1 MEMKK
6 TTFSFLVSASC
17 IFILMAAGVV
27 FTGCGIYSF
36 TPKGTLDPE
45 IKTVNVHIIENRAQN
60 VNPQLLPNLTDRVK
74 QKITRQTKLSQ
85 TNRDDAD
92 LDIRG
97 TITDYTTSTT
107 GVSSQ
112 NGRNQASVNRLTVSV
127 SMTITN
133 QLKKE
138 DPKIVTVSR
147 SFDFPANQS
156 LNQAEAQ
163 LLDEMVRNL
172 SDEIFNRIFSDW

>member
-1 MEMKK
+1 MNK
-6 TTFSFLVSASC
+6 TTTALLLAAFC
-17 IFILMAAGVV
+17 IFSMT
-27 FTGCGIYSF
+27 FMGCGIYSF
-36 TPKGTLDPE
+36 NPKGTLDPE
-45 IKTVNVHIIENRAQN
+45 IKSVNVHIIENQAQY

-97 TITDYTTSTT
+97 SITEYSTITT
-107 GVSSQ
+107 GVSSA
-112 NGRNQASVNRLTVSV
+112 NGQSQASVNRLTVSV
-127 SMTITN
+127 RMTITN

-138 DPKIVTVSR
+138 DPKDVTVSR

>member
-1 MEMKK
+1 MRK
-6 TTFSFLVSASC
+6 TITIFLLAAFYIFSLALTS
-17 IFILMAAGVV
+17 
-27 FTGCGIYSF
+27 CGIYSF
-36 TPKGTLDPE
+36 NQKGTLDPE
-45 IKTVNVHIIENRAQN
+45 IKTVNVHIIENRAPN

-92 LDIRG
+92 LDIKG
-97 TITDYTTSTT
+97 TITDYSYITT
-107 GVSSQ
+107 GVSSA
-112 NGRNQASVNRLTVSV
+112 NGRTEASVNRLTVTV

-138 DPKIVTVSR
+138 DPKDVTVSR
-147 SFDFPANQS
+147 SFDFPANQTI
-156 LNQAEAQ
+156 NQAEAQ

>member
-1 MEMKK
+1 MKK
-6 TTFSFLVSASC
+6 TTALLLTAFC
-17 IFILMAAGVV
+17 IFSITL
-27 FTGCGIYSF
+27 TSCRIYSF

-45 IKTVNVHIIENRAQN
+45 IKTVNVHIIENQAPY

-85 TNRDDAD
+85 TNRSDAD

-97 TITDYTTSTT
+97 VITDYSASTT
-107 GVSSQ
+107 GVTNT
-112 NGRNQASVNRLTVSV
+112 NGQTQASVNRLTVSV
-127 SMTITN
+127 RMTITN

-138 DPKIVTVSR
+138 DPKDVTVSR
-147 SFDFPANQS
+147 SFDFPANKT
-156 LNQAEAQ
+156 LNQAEAE

-172 SDEIFNRIFSDW
+172 TDEIFNRIFSDW

>member
-1 MEMKK
+1 MKK
-6 TTFSFLVSASC
+6 TTVLLLAAFC
-17 IFILMAAGVV
+17 IFSVI
-27 FTGCGIYSF
+27 FTSCGIYSF

-45 IKTVNVHIIENRAQN
+45 IKTVNMHIIENRAAI
-60 VNPQLLPNLTDRVK
+60 VNPQFLPNLTDRVK

-92 LDIRG
+92 LDIKG
-97 TITDYTTSTT
+97 TITDYSYTTT
-107 GVSSQ
+107 GVTNT
-112 NGRNQASVNRLTVSV
+112 NGRAQASVNRLTVTV

-138 DPKIVTVSR
+138 DPKDVTVSR
-147 SFDFPANQS
+147 SFDFPANQT

>member
-1 MEMKK
+1 MKK
-6 TTFSFLVSASC
+6 TTVLLLAAFC
-17 IFILMAAGVV
+17 IFSIILAS
-27 FTGCGIYSF
+27 CGIYSF
-36 TPKGTLDPE
+36 NPKGTLDPE
-45 IKTVNVHIIENRAQN
+45 IKTVNMHIIENRAAI
-60 VNPQLLPNLTDRVK
+60 VNPQFLPNLTDRVK

-92 LDIRG
+92 LDIKG
-97 TITDYTTSTT
+97 TITDYSYTTT
-107 GVSSQ
+107 GVSNT
-112 NGRNQASVNRLTVSV
+112 NGRTQASVNRLTVTV

-138 DPKIVTVSR
+138 DPKDVTVSR
-147 SFDFPANQS
+147 SFDFPANQT

>member
-1 MEMKK
+1 MKK
-6 TTFSFLVSASC
+6 TTTLLLTAFC
-17 IFILMAAGVV
+17 IFSITL
-27 FTGCGIYSF
+27 TSCRIYSF

-45 IKTVNVHIIENRAQN
+45 IKTVNVHIIENQAQY

-97 TITDYTTSTT
+97 VITDYTPSTT
-107 GVSSQ
+107 GVTNT
-112 NGRNQASVNRLTVSV
+112 NGQTQASVNRLTVSV
-127 SMTITN
+127 RMTITN

-138 DPKIVTVSR
+138 DPKDVTVSR
-147 SFDFPANQS
+147 SFDFPANQT

>member
-1 MEMKK
+1 MNK
-6 TTFSFLVSASC
+6 TITALLPAAFC
-17 IFILMAAGVV
+17 IFSMIFM
-27 FTGCGIYSF
+27 GCGIYSF
-36 TPKGTLDPE
+36 NPKGTLDPE
-45 IKTVNVHIIENRAQN
+45 IKSVNVHIIENQAQY

-97 TITDYTTSTT
+97 SITEYSTITT
-107 GVSSQ
+107 GVSSA
-112 NGRNQASVNRLTVSV
+112 NGQSQASVNRLTVSV
-127 SMTITN
+127 RMTITN

-138 DPKIVTVSR
+138 DPKDVTVSR

>member
-1 MEMKK
+1 MKK
-6 TTFSFLVSASC
+6 TAT
-17 IFILMAAGVV
+17 ILFFFAFYMVNFV
-27 FTGCGIYSF
+27 LTGCGIYSF
-36 TPKGTLDPE
+36 SPKTTLDPD
-45 IKTVNVHIIENRAQN
+45 IKTVNVHIIENQAPY
-60 VNPQLLPNLTDRVK
+60 VNPQLLPNLTDRLK
-74 QKITRQTKLSQ
+74 QKVTRQTKLTQ

-97 TITDYTTSTT
+97 TIRDYSVTTT

-112 NGRNQASVNRLTVSV
+112 NGQSQTSINRLTVAV
-127 SMTITN
+127 HVVINN
-133 QLKKE
+133 QLKNDSKE
-138 DPKIVTVSR
+138 YDVSR

>member
-1 MEMKK
+1 MKK
-6 TTFSFLVSASC
+6 TTALLLTAFC
-17 IFILMAAGVV
+17 IFSITL
-27 FTGCGIYSF
+27 TSCRIYSF

-45 IKTVNVHIIENRAQN
+45 IKTVNVHIIENQAPY

-85 TNRDDAD
+85 TNRSDAD

-97 TITDYTTSTT
+97 VITDYSQSTT
-107 GVSSQ
+107 GVTNT
-112 NGRNQASVNRLTVSV
+112 NGQTQASVNRLTVSV
-127 SMTITN
+127 RMTITN

-138 DPKIVTVSR
+138 DPKDVTVSR
-147 SFDFPANQS
+147 SFDFPANQT

-163 LLDEMVRNL
+163 LLDEMIRNL
-172 SDEIFNRIFSDW
+172 TDEIFNRIFSDW

>member
-1 MEMKK
+1 MKK
-6 TTFSFLVSASC
+6 TTALLLTAFC
-17 IFILMAAGVV
+17 IFTITL
-27 FTGCGIYSF
+27 TSCGIYSF

-45 IKTVNVHIIENRAQN
+45 IKTVNVHIIENKADY

-97 TITDYTTSTT
+97 VITDYSQSTS
-107 GVSSQ
+107 GVTNT
-112 NGRNQASVNRLTVSV
+112 NGQTQASVNRLTVSV
-127 SMTITN
+127 RMTITN

-138 DPKIVTVSR
+138 DPKDVTVSR
-147 SFDFPANQS
+147 SFDFPANQT

>member
-1 MEMKK
+1 MRK
-6 TTFSFLVSASC
+6 TIALLLTAFC
-17 IFILMAAGVV
+17 IFSITL
-27 FTGCGIYSF
+27 TSCRIYSF

-45 IKTVNVHIIENRAQN
+45 IKTVNVHIIENQAPY

-85 TNRDDAD
+85 TNRGDAD

-97 TITDYTTSTT
+97 VITDYSASTT
-107 GVSSQ
+107 GVTNT
-112 NGRNQASVNRLTVSV
+112 NGQTQASVNRLTVSV
-127 SMTITN
+127 RMTITN

-138 DPKIVTVSR
+138 DPKDVTVSR
-147 SFDFPANQS
+147 SFDFPANQT

-163 LLDEMVRNL
+163 LLDEMIRNL

>member
-1 MEMKK
+1 MKK
-6 TTFSFLVSASC
+6 TNFNLLLAAFF
-17 IFILMAAGVV
+17 IFGLAFA
-27 FTGCGIYSF
+27 GCGIYSF

-45 IKTVNVHIIENRAQN
+45 IRTVNVHIIENRAPN

-92 LDIRG
+92 LDIKG
-97 TITDYTTSTT
+97 TITDYSYITT
-107 GVSSQ
+107 GVSST
-112 NGRNQASVNRLTVSV
+112 NGRTEASVNRLTVTV

-138 DPKIVTVSR
+138 DPKDVTVSR
-147 SFDFPANQS
+147 SFDFPANQTI
-156 LNQAEAQ
+156 NQAEAR